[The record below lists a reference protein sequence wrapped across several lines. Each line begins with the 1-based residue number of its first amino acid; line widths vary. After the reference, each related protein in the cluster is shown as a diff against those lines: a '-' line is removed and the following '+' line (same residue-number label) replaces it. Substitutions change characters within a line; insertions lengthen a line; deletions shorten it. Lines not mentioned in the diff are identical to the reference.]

1 MNYQQQNPRIQITTN
16 FKKVKHKG
24 SLQRWLS
31 SGRQSRLN
39 VKAAKMMFKMDR
51 IQCDQIWPN
60 FDTLAKFI
68 SICKVLGIVLVW
80 NLANFCTYFL
90 ICNTTVQI
98 FTDINGHRVKNN
110 VAIWSHCM
118 PPTLINFWKYSEPKR
133 KRARKSE

>member
-1 MNYQQQNPRIQITTN
+1 MATFGQLGKNWATFSPYLVP
-16 FKKVKHKG
+16 
-24 SLQRWLS
+24 LS
-31 SGRQSRLN
+31 
-39 VKAAKMMFKMDR
+39 KAQVD
-51 IQCDQIWPN
+51 ICHQCDQIWPN

-118 PPTLINFWKYSEPKR
+118 PPTLINF
-133 KRARKSE
+133 